1 MSVDSLLNYKIKIA
15 FNSSICIWALKIGG
29 SLMKRRSISCPIWN
43 MKCCFICSADIFCF
57 LAGQGTRTGAIDQGA
72 APGEPSA
79 VHPANGNQGDGAA
92 GRPRGGGGP
101 TCGARER
108 CSPGNALGGREKG
121 RAAPLLPLNAG
132 TARWSECSL
141 SEDISKT
148 LKCKTYC
155 QALLFIPKV

>member
-15 FNSSICIWALKIGG
+15 FNSSVCIWALKIGG
-29 SLMKRRSISCPIWN
+29 FLMKRRSISCPIVT
-43 MKCCFICSADIFCF
+43 MKCCFICSADIFCL

-108 CSPGNALGGREKG
+108 CSPQNTLGWREGGRRG
-121 RAAPLLPLNAG
+121 RQLLYCRSVLALLGEVNV
-132 TARWSECSL
+132 RL
-141 SEDISKT
+141 VKT
-148 LKCKTYC
+148 LAKR
-155 QALLFIPKV
+155 